1 MLIELKNND
10 KEESYIILFKKK
22 YDINFI
28 KYVVNYSIEKQMDI
42 IEQLQYIFDIENIY
56 NYNEIEK
63 VYYVWI

>member
-1 MLIELKNND
+1 MILELKNND
-10 KEESYIILFKKK
+10 KDISYIILFKKK

-42 IEQLQYIFDIENIY
+42 IKQLEYIFDIEHIY

-63 VYYVWI
+63 VYYV